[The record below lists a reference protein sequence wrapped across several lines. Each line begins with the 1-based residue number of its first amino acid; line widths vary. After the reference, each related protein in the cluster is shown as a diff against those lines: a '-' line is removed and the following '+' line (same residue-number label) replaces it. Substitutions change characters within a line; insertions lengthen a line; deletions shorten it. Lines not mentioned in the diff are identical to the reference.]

1 LAFGPEAYFMI
12 EPIMYVGLGFLAASL
27 LALVIIPLVHDR
39 AVRLTLRRIN
49 AAIPLSIEEIQ
60 AEQDQL
66 RAEFAMSTRRLEINV
81 EKLMA
86 QTASQRAELG
96 KNTATVN
103 SLNAELAEKAAAI
116 FALEAHDRAL
126 GNQLHAAEKLLTK
139 NGAPVDHILAN
150 KLARI
155 TVDLEQRS
163 VLADSQRIEIV
174 ALKTQIGTLKDQL
187 ALVHNGRGTAVPNRS

>member
-1 LAFGPEAYFMI
+1 MVEA
-12 EPIMYVGLGFLAASL
+12 IMHVTLGFLTASL

-116 FALEAHDRAL
+116 FALGVHDRAL
-126 GNQLHAAEKLLTK
+126 RAGL
-139 NGAPVDHILAN
+139 
-150 KLARI
+150 
-155 TVDLEQRS
+155 RS
-163 VLADSQRIEIV
+163 E
-174 ALKTQIGTLKDQL
+174 
-187 ALVHNGRGTAVPNRS
+187 P

>member
-1 LAFGPEAYFMI
+1 MI

-66 RAEFAMSTRRLEINV
+66 RAEFAMSTRRLETNV
-81 EKLMA
+81 EELRA

-96 KNTATVN
+96 KNTATIN
-103 SLNAELAEKAAAI
+103 RLNAELAEKAAAI
-116 FALEAHDRAL
+116 FALGVHDRAL
-126 GNQLHAAEKLLTK
+126 RNQLHAAEQLLTK
-139 NGAPVDHILAN
+139 N

-155 TVDLEQRS
+155 TADLDQRS
-163 VLADSQRIEIV
+163 ALADSQRIEIV
-174 ALKTQIGTLKDQL
+174 ALKTQVDTLKDQL
-187 ALVHNGRGTAVPNRS
+187 ALAYSTRVGIVARR

>member
-1 LAFGPEAYFMI
+1 MI
-12 EPIMYVGLGFLAASL
+12 EPIMYVGFGFLAASL

-66 RAEFAMSTRRLEINV
+66 RAEFAMSTRRLETNV
-81 EKLMA
+81 EELRA

-96 KNTATVN
+96 KNTATIN
-103 SLNAELAEKAAAI
+103 RLNAELAEKAAAI
-116 FALEAHDRAL
+116 FALGVHDRAL
-126 GNQLHAAEKLLTK
+126 RNQLHAAEQLLTK
-139 NGAPVDHILAN
+139 SGAPADHILAN

-155 TVDLEQRS
+155 TADLDQRS
-163 VLADSQRIEIV
+163 ALADSQRIEIV
-174 ALKTQIGTLKDQL
+174 ALKTQVDTLKDQL
-187 ALVHNGRGTAVPNRS
+187 ALAYSTRVGIVARR

>member
-1 LAFGPEAYFMI
+1 LAFGPEAHFMI

-49 AAIPLSIEEIQ
+49 AAMPLSIEEIQ

-66 RAEFAMSTRRLEINV
+66 RAEFAMSTRRLETNV
-81 EKLMA
+81 EELRA

-96 KNTATVN
+96 KNTATIN
-103 SLNAELAEKAAAI
+103 RLNAELAEKAAAI
-116 FALEAHDRAL
+116 FALGVHDRAL
-126 GNQLHAAEKLLTK
+126 RNQLHAAEQLLTK
-139 NGAPVDHILAN
+139 NGAPADHILAN

-155 TVDLEQRS
+155 TADLDQRS
-163 VLADSQRIEIV
+163 ALADSQRIEIV
-174 ALKTQIGTLKDQL
+174 ALKTQVDTLKDQL
-187 ALVHNGRGTAVPNRS
+187 ALAYSTRVGIVARR

>member
-1 LAFGPEAYFMI
+1 MI

-66 RAEFAMSTRRLEINV
+66 RAEFAMSTRRLETNV
-81 EKLMA
+81 EELRA

-96 KNTATVN
+96 KNT
-103 SLNAELAEKAAAI
+103 SPQC
-116 FALEAHDRAL
+116 RA
-126 GNQLHAAEKLLTK
+126 GRK
-139 NGAPVDHILAN
+139 G
-150 KLARI
+150 RR
-155 TVDLEQRS
+155 DLCP
-163 VLADSQRIEIV
+163 
-174 ALKTQIGTLKDQL
+174 
-187 ALVHNGRGTAVPNRS
+187 RGTRPSVAKPAARRRTAFDKERSPGGPHTG

>member
-1 LAFGPEAYFMI
+1 MI

-66 RAEFAMSTRRLEINV
+66 RAEFAMSTRRLETKV
-81 EKLMA
+81 EELRA

-96 KNTATVN
+96 KNTATIN
-103 SLNAELAEKAAAI
+103 RLNAELAEKAAAI
-116 FALEAHDRAL
+116 FALEVHDRAL
-126 GNQLHAAEKLLTK
+126 RNQLHAAEQLLTK
-139 NGAPVDHILAN
+139 NGATADHILAN

-155 TVDLEQRS
+155 TADLDQRS
-163 VLADSQRIEIV
+163 ALADSQRIEIV
-174 ALKTQIGTLKDQL
+174 ALKTQVDTLKDQL
-187 ALVHNGRGTAVPNRS
+187 ALAYSTRVGSVARR